1 MCTNMGAFNIMSRYS
16 ITGVMR
22 LITPYFVIIIA
33 FFVVLVLVLGAL
45 YTLIEFNKEL
55 KDNDERNYKVSKIK

>member
-1 MCTNMGAFNIMSRYS
+1 MSRYS
-16 ITGVMR
+16 ITGGKR
-22 LITPYFVIIIA
+22 FINPYFVIIIA

>member
-1 MCTNMGAFNIMSRYS
+1 MGAFNIMSRYS
-16 ITGVMR
+16 ITGGKR

-45 YTLIEFNKEL
+45 YTLMEFNKEFE
-55 KDNDERNYKVSKIK
+55 NNEERNYKISKIK

>member
-1 MCTNMGAFNIMSRYS
+1 MGTFNIMARYS
-16 ITGVMR
+16 ITGGKR

-55 KDNDERNYKVSKIK
+55 KDHDERNYKVSKIK